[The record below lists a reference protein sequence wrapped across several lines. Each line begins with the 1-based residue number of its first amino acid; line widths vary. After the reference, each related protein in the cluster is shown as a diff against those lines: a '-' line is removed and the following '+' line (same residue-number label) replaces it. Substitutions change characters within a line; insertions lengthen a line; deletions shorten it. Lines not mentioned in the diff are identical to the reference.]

1 MLELADVAP
10 YLLDQG
16 LISPRAVVDGGLRVV
31 DRSRLNRVYVVTADG
46 ERCLVLKLAAE
57 PGYGGIEHEALVLEK
72 LRSRDPGG
80 PLASSLPVLV
90 ACDADQ
96 GLLILEATPT
106 ARDLAR
112 HHRGGRFSATL
123 AREAGRM
130 LGVLHSLP
138 TSTLPRPGAAT
149 FGQSLGAYIPALTEL
164 QTMSTAEMSLLRLVQ
179 HSEELCRSLDE
190 LAIAWR
196 EETIVHGDVRWDN
209 CLAVRDKSG
218 RWRRLQ
224 LIDWE
229 TAGPGD
235 PAEDVGAF
243 LGEYLRTWLQS
254 IPDLDPRE
262 RLTTAANA
270 RYPLV
275 RMQPALRGFWLS
287 YCHHRHASPAQ
298 MSTVLR
304 RATRYAAARILMSAL
319 EDAQLLP
326 DLHRGLLNALQ
337 LSRAVFRRPDE
348 AAAHLLGL
356 RASRSAT

>member
-1 MLELADVAP
+1 MP
-10 YLLDQG
+10 
-16 LISPRAVVDGGLRVV
+16 IVDGALRVV
-31 DRSRLNRVYVVTADG
+31 DRSRLNRVYVVTADN
-46 ERCLVLKLAAE
+46 ERCFVVKVATK
-57 PGYGGIEHEALVLEK
+57 PGDGGIEREALVLET
-72 LRSRDPGG
+72 LRSLDPSG

-90 ACDADQ
+90 ACDADLR
-96 GLLILEATPT
+96 LLILEATPT
-106 ARDLAR
+106 AARDLAR
-112 HHRGGRFSATL
+112 HHRGGRFSVTL
-123 AREAGRM
+123 AREAGRT
-130 LGVLHSLP
+130 LGVLHRLP
-138 TSTLPRPGAAT
+138 TSTLPRPGAAAS
-149 FGQSLGAYIPALTEL
+149 GQSLGAYIPALSEL
-164 QTMSTAEMSLLRLVQ
+164 QAMSTAEMSLLRLVQ

-196 EETIVHGDVRWDN
+196 EDAIVHGDVRWDN

-243 LGEYLRTWLQS
+243 LGEYLRSWLLS

-275 RMQPALRGFWLS
+275 RMQPALRGFWAS
-287 YCHHRHASPAQ
+287 YCQHRRASPAQ
-298 MSTVLR
+298 LSFVLR
-304 RATRYAAARILMSAL
+304 RATGYAAARILMGAL

-326 DLHRGLLNALQ
+326 DVHRGMLNALQ

-348 AAAHLLGL
+348 ATAHLLGL
-356 RASRSAT
+356 RAPRSAT